1 MFQHE
6 IDVQFQK
13 FCSRRYIGLNSEV
26 SWCSGR
32 LYYLHQ
38 SRLRCQI
45 CFVRLL
51 VYWLVYSVSQI
62 SHMLSF
68 VMFWCKFCLLY
79 NIDVSGQLI
88 LTRCSSIAIGLA
100 LVNYKVVICRLVLRC
115 DGVLIIFSLIICRNL
130 RTLSALQC
138 IAVAVIMLFQYNIWL
153 LLLHIN
159 NV

>member
-1 MFQHE
+1 
-6 IDVQFQK
+6 
-13 FCSRRYIGLNSEV
+13 
-26 SWCSGR
+26 
-32 LYYLHQ
+32 
-38 SRLRCQI
+38 
-45 CFVRLL
+45 
-51 VYWLVYSVSQI
+51 
-62 SHMLSF
+62 
-68 VMFWCKFCLLY
+68 MFWCKFCLLY